1 MVSHL
6 NLRQRKDVVILDA
19 NVQRTSSMHEIF
31 SFTCIGFDKP
41 NVVGVL
47 RYRVELSVSDQTDDT
62 VFVAFDMEMK
72 KLTNIQAAEA
82 AQILI
87 YIPSIQPFGFT

>member
-47 RYRVELSVSDQTDDT
+47 RYRVELSVSD
-62 VFVAFDMEMK
+62 
-72 KLTNIQAAEA
+72 
-82 AQILI
+82 
-87 YIPSIQPFGFT
+87 